1 MNEIPQERIA
11 PWAAARSIFGASA
24 VLSELDGKTQKLE
37 PKLLSGDRIAI
48 GRRGLT
54 FRHDSLLQAIE
65 RGFSMPELF
74 PMLRNPLS
82 AIEAIGTLKR
92 IARHYDPTRVER
104 GTLLVVLRAGLEA
117 LTVYLNHHPSFHG
130 LFSDSSDELITFN
143 LADSGV
149 LGWLSRSSDGL
160 FSAGTE
166 PVSGQPS
173 VKLTFLSHDLAFE
186 GLLNGV
192 DQLGATAAGEVM
204 IQGRIPL
211 MDKIGYVSRFALRE
225 VPKPTL

>member
-1 MNEIPQERIA
+1 MKEIPQERIA

-54 FRHDSLLQAIE
+54 FRPDSLLQAIE

-74 PMLRNPLS
+74 PMIKNPLS
-82 AIEAIGTLKR
+82 AIQAIATLKR
-92 IARHYDPTRVER
+92 IARHYDPSRVESGSLR
-104 GTLLVVLRAGLEA
+104 VVLRAALEA
-117 LTVYLNHHPSFHG
+117 LTVYLNHHPLFHG
-130 LFSDSSDELITFN
+130 LFADFSDELITFN

-149 LGWLSRSSDGL
+149 IGWLSRSSDGL

-166 PVSGQPS
+166 WVGGKPS

-186 GLLNGV
+186 ALLNGV
-192 DQLGATAAGEVM
+192 DQLGATASGEVM

-211 MDKIGYVSRFALRE
+211 MDKIGFVSRFALRE
-225 VPKPTL
+225 LPKPTP